1 MLILLSILICCKCS
15 DSTKEEQSFFSL
27 ISTKL
32 IRVYQVVF
40 SSRQGDVC
48 NFTPSCSN
56 YAYEAIRKHG
66 PLGVLMTFDRLERCN
81 YFAWQYKDK
90 YYKVKW
96 VPECGYKL
104 YDPVN
109 FGKRKIDTERYKKP
123 ILH

>member
-1 MLILLSILICCKCS
+1 MLFLLPLLICCGCA
-15 DSTKEEQSFFSL
+15 DSTREEQSFFSL
-27 ISTKL
+27 LTTKL

-56 YAYEAIRKHG
+56 YASEAIKKHG

-90 YYKVKW
+90 YYKVKRI
-96 VPECGYKL
+96 PGRGYKL
-104 YDPVN
+104 YDPVDLDK
-109 FGKRKIDTERYKKP
+109 GK
-123 ILH
+123 